1 MPSADGINIEIA
13 DDGLRE
19 WVARA
24 ADKAGTA
31 GRSRLLDAVGAEL
44 EARIEQRFDTKKDP
58 SGATWA
64 PLAESTKLRYKAQ
77 DKGRRRGTL
86 LERSRLMR
94 NSLTHQVQPDSVLI
108 GFGID
113 RAAYHE
119 LGTRKMPRRGLLMAE
134 PATGALGAGDKA
146 AVETLLGRFF
156 GDL

>member
-1 MPSADGINIEIA
+1 MPSADGINLEVS
-13 DDGLRE
+13 DDSLRD
-19 WVARA
+19 WVSRA
-24 ADKAGTA
+24 ADKAGPA
-31 GRSRLLDAVGAEL
+31 GRSRLLNAVGATL
-44 EARIEQRFDTKKDP
+44 ESRIEQRFDTKTDP
-58 SGATWA
+58 SGQKWA

-77 DKGRRRGTL
+77 DKGRKRGTL

-94 NSLTHQVQPDSVLI
+94 SSLTHQVQPDSVLI

-156 GDL
+156 ADL